1 MMPIIQ
7 QYLMTPK
14 VKKILQTKP
23 DEDGFSLIELVVVVA
38 VLAILAAIG
47 IPAFNGVIERAE
59 VAVAMAHLVNATKEC
74 QIKIAS
80 YESNPTYTL
89 PQNTSNFQYPD
100 SGNDGECLSP
110 STGNIL
116 TAAKA
121 RSGQAVSDYN
131 LNINVV
137 TGEKSVERTPP
148 SFVVWE

>member
-23 DEDGFSLIELVVVVA
+23 GEEGFSLIELVVVVA

-80 YESNPTYTL
+80 YESNPTYTV
-89 PQNTSNFQYPD
+89 PQNTSSFQYPD

-116 TAAKA
+116 IAAKA

-131 LNINVV
+131 LNINVA
-137 TGEKSVERTPP
+137 TGEKSGERTPP